1 LVPSAFPYMAK
12 FVVHL
17 LFFVGV
23 DLQILPVQS
32 FR

>member
-1 LVPSAFPYMAK
+1 MKHVPYVAGS
-12 FVVHL
+12 VVHL